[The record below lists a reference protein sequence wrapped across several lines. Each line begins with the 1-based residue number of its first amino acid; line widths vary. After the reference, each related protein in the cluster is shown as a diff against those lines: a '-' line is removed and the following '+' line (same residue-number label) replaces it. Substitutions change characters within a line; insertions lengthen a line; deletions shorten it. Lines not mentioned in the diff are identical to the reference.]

1 MENYL
6 DEKGDFFYFNFA
18 IKKNRQNNEY
28 FWIFAPKLILEFSR
42 IFGAKIQIFFVRF
55 QIFEISRPKIVHN
68 YNLDFW
74 RENSN

>member
-1 MENYL
+1 MNIFE
-6 DEKGDFFYFNFA
+6 FS
-18 IKKNRQNNEY
+18 RQ
-28 FWIFAPKLILEFSR
+28 KLILEFSR
-42 IFGAKIQIFFVRF
+42 IFGAKIQIFFARF